1 MNICLY
7 VCLSAPISHILSPNF
22 TKLSRM
28 FYSNSIQSTD
38 KYRNKNPKTFQVV
51 IALPSAIWLLSS
63 FLFSFSRFLL
73 LTVNYFLHF
82 EYSSFSK
89 QMQSLVSGINFRLLS
104 VNHAL
109 TCAIRTHIFLYE
121 WHFLRRFHRLTTF
134 IIHHPVTLSFQAS

>member
-38 KYRNKNPKTFQVV
+38 KYRNKNPKTCFQVV

-134 IIHHPVTLSFQAS
+134 IIHHPVTLSFQA